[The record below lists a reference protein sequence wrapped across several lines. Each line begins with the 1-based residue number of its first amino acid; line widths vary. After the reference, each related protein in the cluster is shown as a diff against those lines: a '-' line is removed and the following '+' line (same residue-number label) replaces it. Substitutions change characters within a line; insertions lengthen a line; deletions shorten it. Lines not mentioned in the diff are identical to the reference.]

1 MTAAPTV
8 PTAPAGV
15 PPVDVV
21 FDIEHVTLR
30 FGGVTSLND
39 VSLRMY
45 RGEILAIIGPNGAG
59 KTSLFNSLTGVY
71 TPQEGSIML
80 SGRPGDAPQSVLGR
94 KTHVVNHLGVGRTF
108 QNIRLFP
115 ALTALEN
122 VQVGIEARQ
131 RSGPLA
137 AMFGM
142 PWQRREQRESTES
155 AYELLAAVGMPD
167 RANELAGSLPYGEQ
181 RRLEI
186 ARALGTNP
194 GVLLRDEPAA
204 GTNPVEKRELA
215 QLIQRINTERQ
226 ISVLL
231 IEHDMK
237 LVMSIAHRIV
247 VLNFGEKIAEGSPKA
262 IQRDPIVIAAYL
274 GTSAEEAAEQA
285 AGAPDIRLIEG
296 IGGADA

>member
-1 MTAAPTV
+1 MSV
-8 PTAPAGV
+8 APAT
-15 PPVDVV
+15 PASPTRDVV
-21 FDIEHVTLR
+21 FDVQNVTLR

-80 SGRPGDAPQSVLGR
+80 SGRPGDPPQNVLGR

-142 PWQRREQRESTES
+142 PWQRREQRESTEG

-194 GVLLRDEPAA
+194 GVLLLDEPAA

-215 QLIQRINTERQ
+215 QLIQRINSERQ

-237 LVMSIAHRIV
+237 LVMSVADRII
-247 VLNFGEKIAEGSPKA
+247 VLNFGEKIAEGPPKA

-285 AGAPDIRLIEG
+285 AGAPEINLIEG
-296 IGGADA
+296 IGDSDA